1 MADDKAAISL
11 NQVVQEPSPDTTV
24 FGSAPLTLK
33 PNAVGRTFT
42 GEVTVEVTS
51 ATA

>member
-1 MADDKAAISL
+1 
-11 NQVVQEPSPDTTV
+11 VQEPSPDTTV
-24 FGSAPLTLK
+24 FGNAALELK
-33 PNAVGRTFT
+33 PNAAGRTFT